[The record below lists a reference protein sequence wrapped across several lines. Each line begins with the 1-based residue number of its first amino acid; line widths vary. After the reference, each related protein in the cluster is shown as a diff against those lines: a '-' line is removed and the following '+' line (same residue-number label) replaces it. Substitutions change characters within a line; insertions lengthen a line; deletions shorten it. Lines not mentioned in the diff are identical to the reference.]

1 MFWNEPLHYYTV
13 EVFTALAQ
21 AHEPSQEVWLICW
34 HVFPWKNEFWIFG
47 SGTGLERQS
56 NLELWCKTCDI
67 DWLIDM
73 IHVCTVCIY
82 IIIYT
87 CILNIF
93 NYTYIMYVQCIYI
106 YTHIT
111 YYVYQSLG
119 QSFCLFLADQYYLF
133 MFVLSFLQALKSIV
147 ETWLNRKVIE
157 HLESQ
162 RYQKN

>member
-1 MFWNEPLHYYTV
+1 
-13 EVFTALAQ
+13 
-21 AHEPSQEVWLICW
+21 
-34 HVFPWKNEFWIFG
+34 
-47 SGTGLERQS
+47 
-56 NLELWCKTCDI
+56 
-67 DWLIDM
+67 
-73 IHVCTVCIY
+73 
-82 IIIYT
+82 
-87 CILNIF
+87 
-93 NYTYIMYVQCIYI
+93 MYLYIYI
-106 YTHIT
+106 YIHIT